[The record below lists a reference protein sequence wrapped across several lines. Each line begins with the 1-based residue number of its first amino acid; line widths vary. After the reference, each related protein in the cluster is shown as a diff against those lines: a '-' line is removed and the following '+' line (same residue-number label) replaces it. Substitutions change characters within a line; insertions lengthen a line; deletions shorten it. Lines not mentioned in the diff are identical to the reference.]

1 MQSNMQMIQIFVK
14 STVFDWT
21 HAEKTITLE
30 VEATMTVAIV
40 KAMIQDL
47 EMVPMDEQV
56 LSFDGRTLEDNDSL
70 ADYNIQD
77 QSTLLL
83 RQSQVEGA
91 PRFPVHRSPPWRAE
105 DFLER
110 NVRARTAEHDEARA
124 RLLISLP
131 QVHLMRAYSYND
143 ETG

>member
-1 MQSNMQMIQIFVK
+1 MIQIFVK

-30 VEATMTVAIV
+30 VEATMSVAIV

-70 ADYNIQD
+70 ADYNIQG

-83 RQSQVEGA
+83 RQSQVEGS
-91 PRFPVHRSPPWRAE
+91 PRNARRMVATPRQHRCQPTPQM
-105 DFLER
+105 
-110 NVRARTAEHDEARA
+110 ARA
-124 RLLISLP
+124 MIGTRRCR
-131 QVHLMRAYSYND
+131 VDY
-143 ETG
+143 E